1 MTNIDDGID
10 DYSSTQWFKWE
21 SGHGKLSPVTNSGGM
36 EEASIRMAKVYQQ
49 GSIHGAQIE
58 QERIIELL
66 ENNLGNMNWED
77 LLKLIK
83 EEAE

>member
-10 DYSSTQWFKWE
+10 DYSSAQWFKWE